1 MAPKRERLKEMN
13 EILTEA
19 NKQLKLKQ
27 DELAQVQER
36 VDDLQAQCDK
46 TMEEKNRLVAEM
58 ERTRQ
63 RLLRAEKL
71 RVGLADEHV
80 RWISTVENIEK
91 EAAKLIG
98 DVFLSAACISYYG
111 PFTGKYREEL
121 LALGDCSSR
130 RRKTFQHRKPQLWS
144 QPWASPCRSESG
156 K

>member
-1 MAPKRERLKEMN
+1 MQKLFDFDKDNIKKKTIAAVKKYTVLPELDIDNVAQVQRPHYRSAWVHAMEVYDEVAKEVAPKRERLKEMN

-71 RVGLADEHV
+71 RRA
-80 RWISTVENIEK
+80 
-91 EAAKLIG
+91 
-98 DVFLSAACISYYG
+98 
-111 PFTGKYREEL
+111 
-121 LALGDCSSR
+121 R
-130 RRKTFQHRKPQLWS
+130 R
-144 QPWASPCRSESG
+144 
-156 K
+156 